1 MLFSIK
7 RPVNETHTTKYA
19 CSSQTYVHKF
29 KLQSNHQLQPAQYGR
44 PWRVFVYTQPL
55 YVDHDV
61 GGALHAGRS
70 LLQIECVVCCVS
82 VSGIRKNACSHDHIT
97 LRFWASLDVSDSGFV
112 FWDRNFIFFSLL
124 INLFWTFFYFVFIML
139 GFPGIT
145 WNYFITWKLPGQ
157 DQNYPEITWF
167 RVEWKH
173 CIAGRGFGRD
183 LLSRINAKA
192 ALANQSE

>member
-1 MLFSIK
+1 MSLFTAPARQTCYITRSQWACCIKVTIK
-7 RPVNETHTTKYA
+7 RKSWTIKRNLVFN
-19 CSSQTYVHKF
+19 
-29 KLQSNHQLQPAQYGR
+29 QSELSIWDLRLIYRDLRLIVTFMQRA
-44 PWRVFVYTQPL
+44 
-55 YVDHDV
+55 
-61 GGALHAGRS
+61 
-70 LLQIECVVCCVS
+70 
-82 VSGIRKNACSHDHIT
+82 HDHIT

-173 CIAGRGFGRD
+173 WPTY
-183 LLSRINAKA
+183 
-192 ALANQSE
+192 Q